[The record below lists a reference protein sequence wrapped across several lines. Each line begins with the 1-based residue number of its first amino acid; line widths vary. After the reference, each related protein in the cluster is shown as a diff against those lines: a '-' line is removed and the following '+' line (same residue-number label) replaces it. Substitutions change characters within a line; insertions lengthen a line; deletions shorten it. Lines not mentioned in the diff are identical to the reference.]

1 MDIDQIAF
9 RIAQV
14 DLLLIALFIVLGGI
28 AFWFPPPPR
37 ANAWRLSR
45 RQLLLYRFL
54 SVPLGLL
61 LVWFTFTIGADPT
74 LIRAGTRG
82 RMYALVVITP
92 LVVFFTFM
100 VVVAFLATI
109 ERALG
114 RDVERYRPLGDAVSR
129 WGVRLLSFYRPG
141 AVDAA
146 RRSQLREDRALRLE
160 ARKNQRTKTST
171 GATRRPSS
179 ARAPRSHR

>member
-9 RIAQV
+9 RIAQA
-14 DLLLIALFIVLGGI
+14 DLLLFALCMVLGGI
-28 AFWFPPPPR
+28 VFWLPLPPR
-37 ANAWRLSR
+37 ANGRLSR
-45 RQLLLYRFL
+45 RQLLLFRFL

-61 LVWFTFTIGADPT
+61 VVWFTFTFGADPT
-74 LIRAGTRG
+74 SISAGTRG
-82 RMYALVVITP
+82 RMYALAFITP

-100 VVVAFLATI
+100 VVVALLATI

-114 RDVERYRPLGDAVSR
+114 RDVERYRPLGDALSK
-129 WGVRLLSFYRPG
+129 WGVRLLNFYRPG

-146 RRSQLREDRALRLE
+146 RKAQFREDRALRLE
-160 ARKNQRTKTST
+160 ARKNLRKKPPTD
-171 GATRRPSS
+171 AARRPSS